1 MLSSPPAAL
10 RALYATAVARAQPA
24 HGLAAQL
31 LPPPAGRTWVV
42 GAGKASAAMAL
53 ALEAA
58 WPADAPL
65 AGLVIAPHGPLPPG
79 AGQGRIAIRQGAHPV
94 PDAAGAAAT
103 QALLAQTAAQ
113 RLTADDR
120 VIALISGG
128 GSALLSAP
136 APGFSLADKQAL
148 NTTLL
153 RSGAP
158 IAQMNVVRKHLSA
171 VKGGRLALACAPAPV
186 CTLLVSDV
194 PGDAPEAIA
203 SGPTLPDPSTVADA
217 AAVLTGLGLAVP
229 AALSETPKP
238 GDPVF
243 AGHRVHV
250 LARAADALAASAELA
265 RTWGATVR
273 VLGDALEGEARELG
287 RAHAAL
293 ALAQR
298 TPVLLLSGGETTV
311 TLRGGETGGHGG
323 RNTEYLL
330 ALALALGGAP
340 HIWALAAD
348 TDGIDGHASGAGAV
362 ITPTTLARAR
372 ALGLDAADHLAR
384 HDAHR
389 LFAALG
395 DLLPGAPTFTNVN
408 DFRAIWVGPQRGG
421 V

>member
-1 MLSSPPAAL
+1 MLSSPPDAL
-10 RALYATAVARAQPA
+10 RALYAAAVARAQPA
-24 HGLAAQL
+24 QQVAAH
-31 LPPPAGRTWVV
+31 LPPPPAHPQGRTWVV

-58 WPADAPL
+58 WPEGAPL
-65 AGLVIAPHGPLPPG
+65 AGLVIAPHGPLPAG

-113 RLTADDR
+113 RLTADDL

-128 GSALLSAP
+128 GSALLAAP
-136 APGFSLADKQAL
+136 APGLSLADKQAL
-148 NTTLL
+148 NAALL

-171 VKGGRLALACAPAPV
+171 VKGGRLALACAPTPV
-186 CTLLVSDV
+186 CTLLISDV
-194 PGDAPEAIA
+194 PGDAPETIA
-203 SGPTLPDPSTVADA
+203 SGPTLPDPSTVAEA
-217 AAVLTGLGLAVP
+217 AGVLERWGLTVP

-238 GDPVF
+238 GDPAF
-243 AGHRVHV
+243 AGHRVHM

-265 RTWGATVR
+265 RTWGLPVQ
-273 VLGDALEGEARELG
+273 VLGDALEGEASELG

-311 TLRGGETGGHGG
+311 TLRGETGGWGG

-362 ITPTTLARAR
+362 VTPTTLVRA
-372 ALGLDAADHLAR
+372 ADQGLDAATHLAR

-408 DFRAIWVGPQRGG
+408 DWRAIWVGAAD
-421 V
+421 